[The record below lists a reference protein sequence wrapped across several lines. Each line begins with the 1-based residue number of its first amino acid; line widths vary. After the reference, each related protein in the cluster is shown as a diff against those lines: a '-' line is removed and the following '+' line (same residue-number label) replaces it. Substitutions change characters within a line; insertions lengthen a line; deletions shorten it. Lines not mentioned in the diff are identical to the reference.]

1 MDVAAIVVNYRTAEE
16 SVHAVNALLAELGGD
31 ARVVLL
37 DNDSRDGSFE
47 RLIAGAREQ
56 GWGARVV
63 LMQSG
68 YNGGYGYGINVA
80 IQEALSWPQRPR
92 YLYVINPDAKPLPG
106 SVQKLVQFMDAHPE
120 AGVAGSTVHNDNGSF
135 VSAFRFPSV
144 LGEFEGNINL
154 GVVSKLLQEHQVPL
168 APPGRDLTVDW
179 VPGTSMLIR
188 AEVLATAGGFDEDFF
203 LYYEEIDFCR
213 RVINAGWKV
222 YFVEGAGVSHIG
234 SLATGM
240 ADRTRRMPSY
250 WFAARR
256 RYFVKHHGRL
266 YAAAADAAWFTGH
279 LIRKAADRMLSREPS
294 TRPHLARDFA
304 RYALRHVTAPAPRSA
319 APHPKPASV
328 SAQVASL

>member
-1 MDVAAIVVNYRTAEE
+1 MGMDVAAIVVNYRTAPEA
-16 SVHAVNALLAELGGD
+16 VQAVNALLVELGGD

-37 DNDSRDGSFE
+37 DNDSGDGSFE
-47 RLIAGAREQ
+47 RLGAGAREH
-56 GWGARVV
+56 GWGERVV
-63 LMQSG
+63 LLQSG
-68 YNGGYGYGINVA
+68 HNGGYGYGINVA
-80 IQEALSWPQRPR
+80 IKEALSWPNRPR

-120 AGVAGSTVHNDNGSF
+120 AGVTGSTVHNDNGSL

-144 LGEFEGNINL
+144 LGEFEGNVNL
-154 GVVSKLLQEHQVPL
+154 GVVSRLLHKHQVPL
-168 APPGRDLTVDW
+168 APPGRNTTVDW

-188 AEVLATAGGFDEDFF
+188 SEVLETAGAFDEDFF

-213 RVINAGWKV
+213 RVINAGWKI

-240 ADRTRRMPSY
+240 ADQTRRMPPY

-266 YAAAADAAWFTGH
+266 YAAAADAAWLTGH
-279 LIRKAADRMLSREPS
+279 LIRKAADRVLSREPS
-294 TRPHLARDFA
+294 SRPHMAEDFA
-304 RYALRHVTAPAPRSA
+304 RYSFRHVAAPAPLSA
-319 APHPKPASV
+319 APKPKPRA
-328 SAQVASL
+328 